1 VALPN
6 NTAEAVLFTV
16 HNHNH
21 NKLYFL
27 IMIKV
32 WLFASEITLN
42 DQLDNPSSGCITGV
56 QIWHWVNLVEM
67 EKAAVINNT

>member
-1 VALPN
+1 
-6 NTAEAVLFTV
+6 
-16 HNHNH
+16 
-21 NKLYFL
+21 
-27 IMIKV
+27 
-32 WLFASEITLN
+32 LFASEITLN